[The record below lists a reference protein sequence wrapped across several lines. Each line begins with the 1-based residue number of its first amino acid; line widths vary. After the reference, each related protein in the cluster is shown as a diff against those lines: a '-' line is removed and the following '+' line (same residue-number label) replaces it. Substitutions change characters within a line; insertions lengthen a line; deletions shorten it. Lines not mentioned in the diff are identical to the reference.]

1 MKKDDLMTKREV
13 MDYLRISLA
22 TLDRL
27 IKRHAF
33 PYIKLEKKILFR
45 RSDIDAYLESKTIRK
60 GGEWK

>member
-45 RSDIDAYLESKTIRK
+45 RFDIDAYLESKTIRK

>member
-45 RSDIDAYLESKTIRK
+45 RSEIDAYLESKTIRK
-60 GGEWK
+60 GKAV